1 MGKYWYNP
9 EGKDKDEPTKGD
21 IYGYIKGGEF
31 YGATEKV
38 TKSYICQYNIQK
50 QCNIAEKEAAQAAK
64 EKAKAEAAKEKE
76 KNKS

>member
-38 TKSYICQYNIQK
+38 TKSDLSLELECKYRK
-50 QCNIAEKEAAQAAK
+50 
-64 EKAKAEAAKEKE
+64 
-76 KNKS
+76 